1 MPDYVDWF
9 VNRKKQFQGFL
20 KMLARETPKSI
31 MLIKA
36 PADMGKTWLLQKMR
50 HHCAG
55 NGVPVVYVDFRDR
68 RPYDY
73 LSLVRLARDQMG
85 GGYFN
90 PLTAGGAIQSGFA
103 GHSVSRGLCVTGLG
117 YMMRR

>member
-1 MPDYVDWF
+1 MPYYVDWF
-9 VNRKKQFQGFL
+9 VDREKQFQGFL

-31 MLIKA
+31 MLVEA

-55 NGVPVVYVDFRDR
+55 NGVPVLYVDFRDR

-85 GGYFN
+85 GGHFN
-90 PLTAGGAIQSGFA
+90 ATF
-103 GHSVSRGLCVTGLG
+103 VTVRCL
-117 YMMRR
+117 